1 MLLGF
6 CFDFDFLIFR
16 FCFKLFDFHF
26 VILLLGFCFDFDF
39 LIFRFCFKLFDL
51 HLAILIYIMKTKT
64 KTLLDPI
71 TFENENQKHKN
82 QNQNRLRRP
91 SYFAGGSIW
100 RIKVSIRRSAA
111 LLTMLAQV
119 NYLILAPLI
128 ALNHKLYLFSTHLL
142 IFLLK
147 LWKSR

>member
-1 MLLGF
+1 MGF

-16 FCFKLFDFHF
+16 FCFKLFVF
-26 VILLLGFCFDFDF
+26 
-39 LIFRFCFKLFDL
+39 

-111 LLTMLAQV
+111 MLTMLAHV
-119 NYLILAPLI
+119 NYLMLPPLI
-128 ALNHKLYLFSTHLL
+128 ALNQIVSFFQR
-142 IFLLK
+142 IF
-147 LWKSR
+147 